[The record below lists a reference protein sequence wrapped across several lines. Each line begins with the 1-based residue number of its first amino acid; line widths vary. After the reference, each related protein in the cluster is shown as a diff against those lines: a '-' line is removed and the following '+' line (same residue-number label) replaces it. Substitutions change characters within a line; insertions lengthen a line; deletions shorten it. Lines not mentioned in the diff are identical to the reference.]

1 MPWCSVQLSLSKGA
15 CRLGSSGDTQ
25 PNQQGHA
32 GPTVPQGKDIMNTQH
47 TPGPWKITSLEFIDD
62 SLGGGIARVYSRQTR
77 SLEELE
83 ANARLIAAAPEMLE
97 ALKDQEKF
105 WVMREAELGLLS
117 TKANELLARIR
128 AAIAKAEG
136 R

>member
-1 MPWCSVQLSLSKGA
+1 
-15 CRLGSSGDTQ
+15 
-25 PNQQGHA
+25 
-32 GPTVPQGKDIMNTQH
+32 MNTQH